1 METKGTAKVG
11 GRVSEIVVSADAARL
26 LVFHDEPARVTAL
39 DAVSL
44 SVLGHDQLGSGELPP
59 RFFLGSRGELFYCAT
74 PGAGL
79 AVFDAA
85 RLRFIA
91 TLSCAGRPVDLRF
104 LPDGERAFLALD
116 GGEHGAIERRVG
128 RALGRAGRLEFRGR
142 PVPESL
148 DFCPRLGLGAVLVR
162 RPEGSIDLFLWR
174 LEPFEP
180 VLSMPIGGAAGALA
194 FSAMSDL
201 LFISRPEHR
210 EVIGV
215 SIPSGRV
222 SRRIMMLGGAV
233 QLASQPEDA
242 GVWAL
247 SEGIA
252 HLVRVDLPLG
262 AGPAPVRLEG
272 LDPERNRLRLSP
284 EGRLGV
290 LPLRHSGQLLLVDA
304 RSDARGSA
312 SVADVL
318 ETGRPL
324 SRSAWSPLGDAVYA
338 AGLDGSVSAFSVD
351 RGHWDLRDSDAY
363 PSPPVRERVAAKY
376 PLFPP

>member
-1 METKGTAKVG
+1 MDLKRTAAVG
-11 GRVSEIVVSADAARL
+11 GPISEIAVSADAARL
-26 LVFHDEPARVTAL
+26 LVFHEGEARVTAL

-44 SVLGHDQLGSGELPP
+44 GVLGHDQLGSGPAP
-59 RFFLGSRGELFYCAT
+59 RRFFLGGRSDLLYCAM
-74 PGAGL
+74 PEAGL

-85 RLRFIA
+85 RLRFTS
-91 TLSCAGRPVDLRF
+91 TLSCAGRPVDIRF
-104 LPDGERAFLALD
+104 LPDGERAFLALEN
-116 GGEHGAIERRVG
+116 GEHGAIERRVG
-128 RALGRAGRLEFRGR
+128 GALGRAGRLEFRGR
-142 PVPESL
+142 PVPETL

-162 RPEGSIDLFLWR
+162 RPEGGVDLFLWR

-180 VLSMPIGGAAGALA
+180 VLSLPVGGGAGALA
-194 FSAMSDL
+194 FSSKADL
-201 LFISRPEHR
+201 LFVSRPERR
-210 EVIGV
+210 EVIGISV
-215 SIPSGRV
+215 PSGGV

-233 QLASQPEDA
+233 QLSPQPEDA

-252 HLVRVDLPLG
+252 HVVRVDLPLG

-290 LPLRHSGQLLLVDA
+290 LPLRHSGQLVLLDA

-312 SVADVL
+312 TACDVL
-318 ETGRPL
+318 QTGRPL
-324 SRSAWSPLGDAVYA
+324 VSAAWSPLGDAVYA
-338 AGLDGSVSAFSVD
+338 AGLDGSVSAFSLD
-351 RGHWDLRDSDAY
+351 RGHWDLRDSGDY
-363 PSPPVRERVAAKY
+363 PAPPPRARAASKY